1 MYVCMCMH
9 ACKYVCVCVL
19 YAYMFLC
26 KREREEVGEREKRSE
41 TGLGHEHVEGQE
53 QENVGKTLGK
63 EQKGETGI
71 WAETRDQIEFNA
83 RTEELSIGSNFL
95 VFPAH

>member
-1 MYVCMCMH
+1 M
-9 ACKYVCVCVL
+9 
-19 YAYMFLC
+19 
-26 KREREEVGEREKRSE
+26 GEREKRNE

-63 EQKGETGI
+63 EQKGETKI
-71 WAETRDQIEFNA
+71 WAEARDQTEFNA
-83 RTEELSIGSNFL
+83 RTEELSVCPTFL